1 MQGGHKP
8 SHFMAKSNLHE
19 LEEHKAH
26 LPVVISEQGC
36 THGCFLGPNNS
47 PVAPG
52 SLGGGKTEQVSG
64 MGSAV
69 SRVSLPGA
77 ELCPQW
83 CQPRGLTGDAIIMSP
98 VSTQPRGTGCLAL
111 GQVSS
116 QAA

>member
-1 MQGGHKP
+1 
-8 SHFMAKSNLHE
+8 
-19 LEEHKAH
+19 
-26 LPVVISEQGC
+26 
-36 THGCFLGPNNS
+36 
-47 PVAPG
+47 
-52 SLGGGKTEQVSG
+52 